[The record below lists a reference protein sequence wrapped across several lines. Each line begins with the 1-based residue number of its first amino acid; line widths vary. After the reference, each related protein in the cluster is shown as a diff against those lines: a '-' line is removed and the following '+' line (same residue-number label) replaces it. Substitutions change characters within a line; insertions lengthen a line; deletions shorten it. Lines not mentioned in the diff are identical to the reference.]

1 MTFNSLG
8 FLIFYPIVLLLYFV
22 IPKKY
27 TKYLLLVASYY
38 FYLAWNIKLA
48 GLIIF
53 TTLVSYLCARFIEK
67 TDKKSIK
74 TLCIVLTLI
83 SSLGVLFFFKYYN
96 FLADSVSF
104 LFGLISGIQ
113 TDFTL
118 NLVLPVGISFYT
130 FQTLSY
136 AIDVY
141 RGNEK
146 CEHDFILYALYVSF
160 FPQLVAGP
168 IERPGNLLPQLREG
182 HKLERGNVELGL
194 QQMALG
200 FFKKIVVADL
210 IAEYVNPVFNNASE
224 TTGFGVF
231 LGSILFAI
239 QIYCDFSGYSDIAIG
254 CSKIMGINLMQNFNE
269 PYRARSIK
277 DFWNRWHISLST
289 WLRDYLYFPL
299 GGSRCSKPRH
309 LMNILIVFL
318 ASGLWHGAN
327 WTFVIW
333 GLFHGLIRII
343 EELIKNPRA
352 KMLEKLGINETNKG
366 LSIFETVI
374 TFLIVCFS
382 WIIFRA
388 NSLGDLAI
396 LMKKLFT
403 SWGGFSNTLES
414 MNLTLSAIIF
424 TVLSILVMII
434 LDRLICNK
442 DTIYPTTVMRKV
454 NVSYLVWIVA
464 IAWML
469 LLSVGGASTFIYF
482 QF

>member
-22 IPKKY
+22 LPKKL
-27 TKYLLLVASYY
+27 TKYMLLIASYY
-38 FYLAWNIKLA
+38 FYLAWNWKLA

-53 TTLVSYLCARFIEK
+53 TTCVSYFCARIIEK
-67 TDKKSIK
+67 TESKKVK
-74 TLCIVLTLI
+74 RLCIVLTLI
-83 SSLGVLFFFKYYN
+83 ASLGVLFFFKYYN
-96 FLADSVSF
+96 FIADSASF
-104 LFGLISGIQ
+104 VYGLFTGMAN
-113 TDFTL
+113 DWTL

-141 RGNEK
+141 RGDEK
-146 CEHDFILYALYVSF
+146 CERDFITYALYVSF

-168 IERPGNLLPQLREG
+168 IERPGNLIPQL
-182 HKLERGNVELGL
+182 KERHPLQRDNVELGL

-200 FFKKIVVADL
+200 FFKKIAIADL
-210 IAEYVNPVFNNASE
+210 LAEYVNPIFNNANE
-224 TTGFGVF
+224 ATGLGVL
-231 LGSILFAI
+231 LGSVLSAI

-254 CSKIMGINLMQNFNE
+254 CSRIMGIKLMQNFNE

-299 GGSRCSKPRH
+299 GGSRCSKPKH
-309 LMNILIVFL
+309 LFNIFIVFL

-327 WTFVIW
+327 WTFVLW
-333 GLFHGLIRII
+333 GVFHGIFRIL
-343 EELIKNPRA
+343 EELLKTPRQKILSILNIKEENV
-352 KMLEKLGINETNKG
+352 G
-366 LSIFETVI
+366 LKIFETI
-374 TFLIVCFS
+374 FTFIIVCIS

-388 NSLGDLAI
+388 NNISDLG
-396 LMKKLFT
+396 
-403 SWGGFSNTLES
+403 TLVGKVFNS
-414 MNLTLSAIIF
+414 FGTFADTFKTMNLTLSAIIC
-424 TVLSILVMII
+424 TVVSILVMVLFDRI
-434 LDRLICNK
+434 LNDKNRV
-442 DTIYPTTVMRKV
+442 YPTSLMSKT
-454 NVSYLVWIVA
+454 NVSWLVWIVA